1 MMRPQRCLI
10 CGETY
15 LGSETPDRCPYC
27 GVEGRFIAEAAEYVD
42 YDGMELSET
51 SQEFIREAIQIEM
64 SNVAFYKSAA
74 DQAQSKV
81 VRAIFKRV
89 GKHEGEHLELLADHL
104 GVEEPDIEP
113 ESCTDDDILNMKQSH
128 DREDRAV
135 KMYMRFAAE
144 APEPRIK
151 QIFSAIAGIEQEHYK
166 LFNTFR

>member
-1 MMRPQRCLI
+1 MRPLRCLI

-15 LGSETPDRCPYC
+15 LGTTAPDRCPYC
-27 GVEGRFIAEAAEYVD
+27 GVEGRFIVDAAEYVD
-42 YDGMELSET
+42 YKGMAMCAQ
-51 SQEFIREAIQIEM
+51 SQEFIREAMKIEA
-64 SNVAFYKSAA
+64 SNVAFYACAA
-74 DQAQSKV
+74 EHAQSHV

-89 GKHEGEHLELLADHL
+89 GKHELEHLELLADHL
-104 GVEEPDIEP
+104 GVDLPEPKAEECSDE
-113 ESCTDDDILNMKQSH
+113 DALNMKQSH

-144 APEPRIK
+144 AAEPRIK